1 MKAFTSWETVYLL
14 TSLVSQ
20 AKAWTKESVAGA
32 PGISNAK
39 VVPGRYIVEVSSTGN
54 LARDV
59 NSTDPSTSLVVSQ
72 IEDLGYTV
80 EIKEDFTSTSTR
92 FQGISI
98 NIPNNNSSTL
108 SDIQNLPE
116 VANAWPV
123 EPITLDVDFDTS
135 NPSQKWNPHIS
146 TRVDELH
153 QKGLKGAGQRVCV
166 VDTGV
171 DPAHPAFNGRIAGG
185 RSMITD
191 DDNLEDCVGHGTFVS
206 SIIVGQNKDF
216 VGVAPEAEVFMY
228 KVFECSGSTTNDL
241 VVKGMLA
248 ADADDCD
255 IISVSIGSSTGYH
268 SSFMSMVA
276 DRIGQD
282 RTIIIAAGNSGENGV
297 FYASSPASGRHA
309 IAVGSTNTKQVMG
322 WPATLQS
329 SGGDNLHLIYVTVEG
344 TKLNESINAQV
355 TLGDLD
361 SCNIEPSGS
370 NDEALLLPRGICFG
384 QGYNTLSTS
393 GFGYIIMWDTFDQG
407 FYYPVEEFGQSEEV
421 HLWAVTNSSVGPWA
435 IEQISKG
442 YSLNFTVAKD
452 ADTAAFESD
461 RPNSGEMSAFSSW
474 GPTFENDFSPSI
486 SAPGGAV
493 YGCFPG
499 NEFAIASGTSFST
512 PYVAGVAALF
522 YAHVKKDH
530 VEFSQ
535 RLQTTATSI
544 QTSPN
549 GKDTVGIA
557 SLAQQGAGMVDA
569 VKLLSYSTVV
579 TSSSKISLNDTD
591 NRISTHRISL
601 HNTGTTEVT
610 YIISHESAVTIES
623 RDEWLY
629 PKEYYPP
636 VMKGASG
643 SIQAPKSITI
653 GPGATADVQVTFIP
667 PDGTANMTSGPLW
680 SGKVLFGGSNGEL
693 VSVPYMGVEV
703 STYNWTPLEGA
714 PLVFRYDTDEGWLY
728 PVDWESRPYF
738 PADLES
744 PEIYY
749 AIRYGSYEFSLDLVG
764 ESWTADQFSYPLQ
777 SGSGRQDWAGPL
789 RTQPDVF
796 GGYTNFPLQHI
807 GRFNYVGFNRF
818 QSFANGTYIPSGKYK
833 LLSRTLRMFGDASN
847 PDDWQLF
854 LSDMFRIQLGDD
866 PIPEDPS
873 TSVPISTPTVSST
886 LTSSTFTTSTT
897 KSITSSSS
905 TTITSTLGIPTP
917 TLKCNEDNCL
927 RQMLRSSS
935 VMAPFC
941 TSYTAATFTAP
952 ASIPT
957 FVSQCAGS
965 PARVS
970 SACSCLA
977 VKGTTSTSA
986 SSSASSTSTAVAIKT
1001 ATLLSG
1007 PSPTGYSAVFQ
1018 DISVVSVE
1026 GYTDQFQDSNE
1037 WLAIA
1042 VHINITTRL
1051 YEGTKSSFILPPQ
1064 FQEVGSDA
1072 TLSASGG
1079 RIGQTSFDQSTG
1091 IFTITWAEW
1100 PSWHSNI
1107 IGELY
1112 ISARLNTT
1120 YQQSMTEV
1128 AKYVFEIKTSDSTFL
1143 PSMTYGPINRTE
1155 IYSRAFPD
1163 TEVGAFVFDIEI
1175 PGSLG
1180 PWTSV
1185 SIQTIQLNGDGVYCS
1200 RTQLQL
1206 GTKLNPFGA
1215 ISELANISSTEYTR
1229 SCSITSLNLRYDT
1242 PIASSDVLRFH
1253 VGIVQAI
1260 RAYALLSV
1268 QFYVEIGYADG
1279 TRKFKDLLVSYDKI
1293 SRTGGNEYMSGDV
1306 DRDGPIFG
1314 GA

>member
-1 MKAFTSWETVYLL
+1 MHAKELYFHAVYPEHNSSSFMRKNFCNGLG
-14 TSLVSQ
+14 SP
-20 AKAWTKESVAGA
+20 E
-32 PGISNAK
+32 K
-39 VVPGRYIVEVSSTGN
+39 VVPGRYIVELSSTGN

-59 NSTDPSTSLVVSQ
+59 NSTDPSTAAVVSQ

-80 EIKEDFTSTSTR
+80 EIKEDFTETSTR

-98 NIPNNNSSTL
+98 NISNDNSSTL
-108 SDIQNLPE
+108 SDLQSIPE

-123 EPITLDVDFDTS
+123 EPITLNIDFDTK
-135 NPSQKWNPHIS
+135 NPSRQWNPHVG

-171 DPAHPAFNGRIAGG
+171 DLAHPAFNGRIAGG

-248 ADADDCD
+248 ADVDGCD
-255 IISVSIGSSTGYH
+255 IISVSIGSDTGYH
-268 SSFMSMVA
+268 GSFMSMVA

-282 RTIIIAAGNSGENGV
+282 RTIVIAAGNSGENGV
-297 FYASSPASGRHA
+297 FYASSPASGLHA

-329 SGGDNLHLIYVTVEG
+329 SGGDRLDLIYVTVEG
-344 TKLNESINAQV
+344 AKLNESVNAQV

-361 SCNIEPSGS
+361 SCNINPSGS

-407 FYYPVEEFGQSEEV
+407 FYYPREEFRQSEEV

-435 IEQISKG
+435 IEQINKG
-442 YSLNFTVAKD
+442 HSLNFTVAKD
-452 ADTAAFESD
+452 AETAAFESD
-461 RPNSGEMSAFSSW
+461 RPNSGEMSVFSSW
-474 GPTFENDFSPSI
+474 GPIFENDFSPSI

-522 YAHVKKDH
+522 YAHVKKGH
-530 VEFSQ
+530 VEFLQ

-601 HNTGTTEVT
+601 HNTGASEVT

-623 RDEWLY
+623 RDQWLY

-636 VMKGASG
+636 IVKGVSG
-643 SIQAPKSITI
+643 SVQAPESITV
-653 GPGATADVQVTFIP
+653 GPGATAEVEVTFIP
-667 PDGTANMTSGPLW
+667 PEGTTNITSGPLW

-693 VSVPYMGVEV
+693 VAVPYMGVEV

-714 PLVFRYDTDEGWLY
+714 PLAFRYDGVDGFLY
-728 PVDWESRPYF
+728 PVDWQNRPYF
-738 PADLES
+738 PAELDS

-764 ESWTADQFSYPLQ
+764 ESWTTDQFSYPLK
-777 SGSGRQDWAGPL
+777 SGSGLKDWSGPL
-789 RTQPDVF
+789 RTQPDAF
-796 GGYTNFPLQHI
+796 GSYTNFPLQHI
-807 GRFNYVGFNRF
+807 GRFNNVGFNRF
-818 QSFANGTYIPSGKYK
+818 QSFANGTNIPSGKYK
-833 LLSRTLRMFGDASN
+833 LLSRALRMFGDASN

-854 LSDMFRIQLGDD
+854 LSDMFRIQLGED
-866 PIPEDPS
+866 PVPEEPS
-873 TSVPISTPTVSST
+873 TSAPISTPTASST

-905 TTITSTLGIPTP
+905 ATITSTLT
-917 TLKCNEDNCL
+917 K
-927 RQMLRSSS
+927 S
-935 VMAPFC
+935 
-941 TSYTAATFTAP
+941 
-952 ASIPT
+952 
-957 FVSQCAGS
+957 
-965 PARVS
+965 
-970 SACSCLA
+970 
-977 VKGTTSTSA
+977 
-986 SSSASSTSTAVAIKT
+986 SSTSSTSIAVAIKT
-1001 ATLLSG
+1001 TTLSSG
-1007 PSPTGYSAVFQ
+1007 PSPTGYPAVFQ

-1026 GYTDQFQDSNE
+1026 GYTDKFQNSNE

-1042 VHINITTRL
+1042 VQINITTRL
-1051 YEGTKSSFILPPQ
+1051 YEGTKSSFILPPEL
-1064 FQEVGSDA
+1064 QEV
-1072 TLSASGG
+1072 ASGATITASG
-1079 RIGQTSFDQSTG
+1079 SRIGTTSFDQSTG

-1112 ISARLNTT
+1112 ISARLNST
-1120 YQQSMTEV
+1120 YQASMTEV

-1143 PSMTYGPINRTE
+1143 PAMTYGPINRTE
-1155 IYSRAFPD
+1155 IYSRAYPD
-1163 TEVGAFVFDIEI
+1163 TEVGAYVFDVEV

-1185 SIQTIQLNGDGVYCS
+1185 SILTGQLNGDGVYCA

-1206 GTKLNPFGA
+1206 GTELNPFGA
-1215 ISELANISSTEYTR
+1215 ISEVSNISSTEYMRT
-1229 SCSITSLNLRYDT
+1229 CSITSLNLIYSE
-1242 PIASSDVLRFH
+1242 PIASSEVLRFH

-1268 QFYVEIGYADG
+1268 AFYIEIGYPDG
-1279 TRKFKDLLVSYDKI
+1279 TRKYQDLIVPYDKI
-1293 SRTGGNEYMSGDV
+1293 ARTAGNEGWPGDV